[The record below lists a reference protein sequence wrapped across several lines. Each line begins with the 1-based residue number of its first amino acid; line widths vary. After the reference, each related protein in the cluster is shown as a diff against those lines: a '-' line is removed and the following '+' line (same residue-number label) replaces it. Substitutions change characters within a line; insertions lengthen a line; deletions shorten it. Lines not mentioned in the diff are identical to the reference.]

1 MQIDDRHITGWY
13 DQCLEYFNRSIG
25 QYKRYYKYAKIG
37 ITIDYKARAHQH
49 EQREKQYKWERM
61 IVLYRTTS
69 ENNANYVEGYYQE
82 RDDFVNKWYGWSHM
96 SPTGEYYVYLLLGN
110 HKYRRKK
117 Q

>member
-13 DQCLEYFNRSIG
+13 EQCLPHFNRSIA
-25 QYKRYYKYAKIG
+25 QYKRYNKYVKIG
-37 ITIDYKARAHQH
+37 ITIDYQVCASQH
-49 EQREKQYKWERM
+49 ERRENNYKWKRM
-61 IVLYRTTS
+61 IVLYKTSS

-82 RDDFVNKWYGWSHM
+82 QDDFVNKWCGWSHM

-117 Q
+117 

>member
-1 MQIDDRHITGWY
+1 MQIDDSYITGWC
-13 DQCLEYFNRSIG
+13 DQCREHFNRSIG

-37 ITIDYKARAHQH
+37 ITVDYKVRAAQH

-69 ENNANYVEGYYQE
+69 ENNANYVEGYYQKRE
-82 RDDFVNKWYGWSHM
+82 DFVNKWYGWSHM

-110 HKYRRKK
+110 HRFRRKK
-117 Q
+117 